1 LKKNVFL
8 SKSKISVDFTSQ
20 SVDIFWTF
28 LVKMDII

>member
-1 LKKNVFL
+1 MKKKIFL
-8 SKSKISVDFTSQ
+8 SKSQISVDFTSQ